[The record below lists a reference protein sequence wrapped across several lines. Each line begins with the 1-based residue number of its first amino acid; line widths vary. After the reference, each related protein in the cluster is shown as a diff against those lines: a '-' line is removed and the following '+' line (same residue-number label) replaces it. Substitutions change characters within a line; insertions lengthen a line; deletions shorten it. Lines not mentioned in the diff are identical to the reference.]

1 MKKGIYLCA
10 TNKRLTIT
18 EKNGIL
24 EAVTDYYKDGEWSKN
39 TAGDCGEEQGEE
51 AQSQDVETD
60 TGL

>member
-18 EKNGIL
+18 EKDGIL
-24 EAVTDYYKDGEWSKN
+24 EAVTDYYKDGEWSKD

-51 AQSQDVETD
+51 A
-60 TGL
+60 